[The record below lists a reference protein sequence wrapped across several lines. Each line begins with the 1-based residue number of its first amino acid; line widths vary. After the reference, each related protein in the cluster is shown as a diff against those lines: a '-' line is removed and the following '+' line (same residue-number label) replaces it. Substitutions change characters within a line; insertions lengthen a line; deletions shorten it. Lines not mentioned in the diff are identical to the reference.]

1 MPPTHLERRDGAA
14 IHRASAS
21 GFEPYQSG
29 AAHFALCCHTHTAMR
44 SRRPKQKAMC
54 RQTLHC
60 LVTMIAMSVTAPALA
75 QEATTPT
82 GRGEL
87 LLTTNCARCHAVGPT
102 GTSPH
107 MAAPPF
113 RTLSRKYKIEGLAE
127 ALAEGLSTGHPDMPE
142 FVFAPEDVG
151 AIIDYLQSIQQR

>member
-1 MPPTHLERRDGAA
+1 
-14 IHRASAS
+14 
-21 GFEPYQSG
+21 
-29 AAHFALCCHTHTAMR
+29 
-44 SRRPKQKAMC
+44 
-54 RQTLHC
+54 
-60 LVTMIAMSVTAPALA
+60 MIAMSVTPALA

-82 GRGEL
+82 GRGES
-87 LLTTNCARCHAVGPT
+87 LLTTNCARCHAVGRA

-107 MAAPPF
+107 PAAPPF

-151 AIIDYLQSIQQR
+151 AIIDYLQSIQQQ